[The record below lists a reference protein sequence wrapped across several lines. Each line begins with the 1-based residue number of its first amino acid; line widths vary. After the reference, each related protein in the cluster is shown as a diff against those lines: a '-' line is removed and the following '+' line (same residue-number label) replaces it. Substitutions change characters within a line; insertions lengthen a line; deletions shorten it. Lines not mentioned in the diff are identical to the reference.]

1 MATAHV
7 VPSPVEKETT
17 FDYTVIDPFVPDEGL
32 ITRPDAPGSGVSLA
46 KDVLR
51 GVTRT

>member
-17 FDYTVIDPFVPDEGL
+17 FDYTVIDPFDPDERL
-32 ITRPDAPGSGVSLA
+32 ITRPDAPDSGISLA
-46 KDVLR
+46 EDVLQ